1 MPPATSGE
9 NPARLRSGQATAPNV
24 TVVATPL
31 PEKVDLLSRIED
43 HQPAKRETLDHRP
56 KFPDSLPLEETFRV
70 AVPEAL
76 DHRK

>member
-1 MPPATSGE
+1 LLVDAD
-9 NPARLRSGQATAPNV
+9 
-24 TVVATPL
+24 TVLPL
-31 PEKVDLLSRIED
+31 PPTAELSQPIARRHSKVGDLLSRIED